1 MEENNK
7 KSSSQSN
14 ESLGLFV
21 GLLVIMV
28 TLWIASGFFI
38 NWLSNGDPS
47 GRGTLGDMFGAINA
61 LFSGAALAGVIYAVL
76 LQRRELGLQRQELE
90 ETREELRRAAEAQE
104 KSERALVQQAE
115 ALATTAK
122 LNALGLIPTV
132 TCSVS
137 VEQSKIVF
145 TLSNPSINTVAY
157 DVDVMMVGYYHES
170 DMDIPT
176 FLSTYLV
183 KDGRLNEPSVKKDIA
198 EFEST
203 SEEFYSVF
211 DSLLYPLLPQRRKV
225 VSTLAFPTPPFG
237 ILALLQYR
245 DIQGTNYHQ
254 LYWFIQEKGYRV
266 GGINPKTLERSPR
279 IDNDVSI
286 GEAKGLIT
294 EDGSQL
300 PEYIEK
306 EFLIYWKKSLSPLLV
321 DAEHGGFE
329 DRGEWVDI

>member
-1 MEENNK
+1 MEKKNN
-7 KSSSQSN
+7 KSSSPSN
-14 ESLGLFV
+14 ESLGLFI
-21 GLLVIMV
+21 GLLVLMV
-28 TLWIASGFFI
+28 VLWAASGFLFY
-38 NWLSNGDPS
+38 WLMDKEPS
-47 GRGTLGDMFGAINA
+47 KRVSFADLFGPISA

-90 ETREELRRAAEAQE
+90 ETREELRRTAEAQE
-104 KSERALVQQAE
+104 KSEKALVQQAE

-122 LNALGLIPTV
+122 LNALSLIPTV
-132 TCSVS
+132 TCSVF
-137 VEQSKIVF
+137 VEQSKIIF

-157 DVDVMMVGYYHES
+157 DVDVMMVGYYHE
-170 DMDIPT
+170 DNMDIPT
-176 FLSTYLV
+176 FLKTYLV
-183 KDGRLNEPSVKKDIA
+183 RDGRLNESSVKKDIA
-198 EFEST
+198 EFKST

-225 VSTLAFPTPPFG
+225 VSTLAFPSPPFG

-279 IDNDVSI
+279 IDNNISI
-286 GEAKGLIT
+286 GEAKGLVT
-294 EDGSQL
+294 EDGSPL
-300 PEYIEK
+300 PEYIEN
-306 EFLIYWKKSLSPLLV
+306 EFLIYWEKSLSPILV

-329 DRGEWVDI
+329 DRGEWFDL